1 MTDRTVAHSTFVIE
15 RNYPAAPQQVF
26 RALSDPARKR
36 RWFAEGEGFEVDSFE
51 MDFRVGGF
59 ERSRFRFKP
68 GTPVPAGT
76 ACANDTVFLDIINN
90 ERIVVAYTMTVG
102 GNRMS
107 VLAVD
112 LRVGGRWH
120 RHKAGLHRA
129 GSVLRQCGRTADA
142 RAGLARVARA
152 AREGAG
158 ALVHA
163 QTVDVNR
170 VFHALSDATRRQ
182 MIERLSEGPVSAR
195 SWPSR
200 WAFPWRRWSNICSCW
215 KSAPWSAA
223 RRSAEPACAAW
234 NRRVCAPWR
243 SGSPTGALPGSASL
257 TAWATCWP
265 RMPRSPDAL
274 TRC

>member
-76 ACANDTVFLDIINN
+76 ACANDTVYLDIINN

-107 VLAVD
+107 SSQSTFELVPDGTGTKLVFTEQAAFFANADGPKIREQGWRALLEQLA
-112 LRVGGRWH
+112 
-120 RHKAGLHRA
+120 KE
-129 GSVLRQCGRTADA
+129 
-142 RAGLARVARA
+142 LAR
-152 AREGAG
+152 
-158 ALVHA
+158 
-163 QTVDVNR
+163 
-170 VFHALSDATRRQ
+170 
-182 MIERLSEGPVSAR
+182 
-195 SWPSR
+195 
-200 WAFPWRRWSNICSCW
+200 
-215 KSAPWSAA
+215 
-223 RRSAEPACAAW
+223 
-234 NRRVCAPWR
+234 
-243 SGSPTGALPGSASL
+243 
-257 TAWATCWP
+257 
-265 RMPRSPDAL
+265 
-274 TRC
+274 